1 VPLVGLAVLPADS
14 IVGLLLRERKYSLL
28 YEGGFRWT
36 DMRRFNRLGDIL
48 VDVAGDHVFST
59 LPINLSEVQA
69 RQ

>member
-1 VPLVGLAVLPADS
+1 VGLTVLSHDS

-36 DMRRFNRLGDIL
+36 DMRRFNRLGGVI
-48 VDVAGDHVFST
+48 VDTTGDHVFPT